1 MGVDVLDLRR
11 IKELLL
17 RGYPIMI
24 HDSSGREDE
33 VDMVIYAPAVG
44 AEHISLLRTVAGGLI
59 CYVMP
64 LSIGRELGLKY
75 MDEILREC
83 GFTELTKRRLGYGDP
98 PNFSLWV
105 NHVGAKTGIRDEDR
119 ALTIRELDRVVE
131 LVIKGDVASARRK
144 FYSEF
149 ISPGHVPILL
159 GRGLKVRRGHTELS
173 IALAELVGLRP
184 SLVIAEMLSD
194 YGAMSVDEARNVANY
209 LGTLVLEGEEII
221 RTYEGLNQ

>member
-1 MGVDVLDLRR
+1 MELSKIR
-11 IKELLL
+11 ELLAN
-17 RGYPIMI
+17 GYPVMI

-33 VDMVIYAPAVG
+33 VDMVIYAPTI
-44 AEHISLLRTVAGGLI
+44 ESRHINLLRTVAGGLI

-75 MDEILREC
+75 MDEILNEV
-83 GFTELTKRRLGYGDP
+83 GFNELTKRRLSYGDP

-105 NHVGAKTGIRDEDR
+105 NHVSAKTGIRDEDR
-119 ALTIRELDRVVE
+119 ALTIRKLDEVVK
-131 LVIKGDVASARRK
+131 LVIEGKVSDGRRK

-184 SLVIAEMLSD
+184 SLVIAEMLGD
-194 YGAMSVDEARNVANY
+194 GGALSVEEAKEIADY
-209 LGTLVLEGEEII
+209 LGTLVIEGDEII
-221 RTYEGLNQ
+221 KVALSEGG

>member
-1 MGVDVLDLRR
+1 MLAN
-11 IKELLL
+11 
-17 RGYPIMI
+17 GYPVMI
-24 HDSSGREDE
+24 HDSRGREDE
-33 VDMVIYAPAVG
+33 VDMIIYAPTI
-44 AEHISLLRTVAGGLI
+44 ESRHINLLRTVAGGLI

-75 MDEILREC
+75 MDEILNEV
-83 GFTELTKRRLGYGDP
+83 GFNELTKRRLSYGDP

-119 ALTIRELDRVVE
+119 ALTIRKLDEVVK
-131 LVIKGDVASARRK
+131 LVIEGRVADGRRK

-159 GRGLKVRRGHTELS
+159 GRGLEVRRGHTELS

-184 SLVIAEMLSD
+184 SLVIAEMLGD
-194 YGAMSVDEARNVANY
+194 EGALSVEEAKEIADY
-209 LGTLVLEGEEII
+209 LGTVVIEGNEII
-221 RTYEGLNQ
+221 KAALSEGR

>member
-1 MGVDVLDLRR
+1 MLAN
-11 IKELLL
+11 
-17 RGYPIMI
+17 GYPVMI
-24 HDSSGREDE
+24 HDSRGREDE
-33 VDMVIYAPAVG
+33 VDMIIYAPTI
-44 AEHISLLRTVAGGLI
+44 ESRHINLLRTVAGGLI

-75 MDEILREC
+75 MDEILNEV
-83 GFTELTKRRLGYGDP
+83 GFNELTKRRLSYGDP

-119 ALTIRELDRVVE
+119 ALTIRKLDEVAK
-131 LVIKGDVASARRK
+131 LVIEGRVADGRRK

-159 GRGLKVRRGHTELS
+159 GRGLEVRRGHTELS

-184 SLVIAEMLSD
+184 SLVIAEMLGD
-194 YGAMSVDEARNVANY
+194 EGALSVEEAKEIADY
-209 LGTLVLEGEEII
+209 LGTVVIEGNEII
-221 RTYEGLNQ
+221 KAALSEGR

>member
-1 MGVDVLDLRR
+1 MLAN
-11 IKELLL
+11 
-17 RGYPIMI
+17 GYPVMI
-24 HDSSGREDE
+24 HDSRGREDE
-33 VDMVIYAPAVG
+33 VDMIIYAPTI
-44 AEHISLLRTVAGGLI
+44 ESRHINLLRTVAGGLI

-75 MDEILREC
+75 MDEILNEV
-83 GFTELTKRRLGYGDP
+83 GFNELTKRRLSYGDP

-119 ALTIRELDRVVE
+119 ALTIRKLDEVAK
-131 LVIKGDVASARRK
+131 LVIEGRVADGRRK

-159 GRGLKVRRGHTELS
+159 GRGLEIRRGHTELS

-184 SLVIAEMLSD
+184 SLVIAEMLGD
-194 YGAMSVDEARNVANY
+194 EGALSVEEAKEIADY
-209 LGTLVLEGEEII
+209 LGTVVIEGNEII
-221 RTYEGLNQ
+221 KAALSEGR